1 MKNMRGGG
9 KAEVKFKGVAR
20 TRAAGPSYLAPK
32 WLVYAAFM
40 ISFSLPNLV
49 FSGTRWFDTLHIMK
63 WTVAMVP
70 IALLTIV
77 SGIQILRR
85 GAKAVS
91 FSLDL
96 FGAAWLI
103 LVLLVTSQLFF
114 VKISSI
120 STYVKEWFYFA
131 CLFAVYFLSFNLFG
145 SSRLHRAVLWGGS
158 INAAIN
164 VFFAELLTRGLNSG
178 IPFILNVPGNYIGN
192 TAQQEMFGLWVAMSV
207 LNSLFLHMFYV
218 GEAQG
223 ETGFFKWART
233 IIKAVFAGGG
243 MQGISLRRWSF
254 VILNFAFLLINA
266 WGLWSSTTR
275 GAIASLIV
283 ACVVLVIGL
292 FKSGEAAAMRTVV
305 RLFAVVILVLAV
317 FLGVSLSVGT
327 GRGNALVSKFMDMIM
342 NPTSIGG
349 RVSIWRTSLEV
360 YLKEPL
366 TGVGL
371 GQYKWHFLDGQRIM
385 YAKNPELYD
394 VDGYEWQY
402 TYWAHSEYIQWA
414 CETGLIGSIILLAL
428 ALFWFYNFCK
438 ALKNGRRLSMEAL
451 WGCSMTFLLWFDALF
466 SRPFHR
472 IENSVWMA
480 LAFALANR
488 EIFPDRFRKPI
499 IDSDMIYRCF
509 GALIAGISIY
519 GLVFLYGGLRGDKLI
534 YRAVV
539 TPGSVQVKQE
549 QLRRAERYLM
559 SRDDAREQMCGLM
572 VEVGKR
578 QDDTEILEEGF
589 QQLYR
594 AFLRRPTSRLLF
606 DIFRDARDTGFT
618 GLAQEVAVYMREV
631 RPAGS
636 ADETSDQGESGG

>member
-1 MKNMRGGG
+1 MKNARGAGR
-9 KAEVKFKGVAR
+9 AEAKFKGVAK
-20 TRAAGPSYLAPK
+20 TRSAGPLNLAPK
-32 WLVYAAFM
+32 WLVFVVFM

-49 FSGTRWFDTLHIMK
+49 FSGVHWFDTLHIMK

-77 SGIQILRR
+77 TGIQIMRR
-85 GAKAVS
+85 GAKGVD

-120 STYVKEWFYFA
+120 STYVKEWFYFG
-131 CLFAVYFLSFNLFG
+131 CLFAVYFLSFNLFRG
-145 SSRLHRAVLWGGS
+145 GRLHRAVLWGS
-158 INAAIN
+158 SVNAAIN
-164 VFFAELLTRGLNSG
+164 VFFAELLIRGLNDG

-192 TAQQEMFGLWVAMSV
+192 TAQQEMFGLWMAMSV

-218 GEAQG
+218 GEAQR
-223 ETGFFKWART
+223 EAGFFKWART
-233 IIKAVFAGGG
+233 VARAVFSGGG

-254 VILNFAFLLINA
+254 AIVNFVFLLINA
-266 WGLWSSTTR
+266 WGLWSSTAR
-275 GAIASLIV
+275 GAIASLLI
-283 ACVVLVIGL
+283 ASIVLVVGL
-292 FKSGEAAAMRTVV
+292 LRSGEASTLRVIV
-305 RLFAVVILVLAV
+305 KLFAVVIIVLVV
-317 FLGVSLSVGT
+317 FLGVSMSIGT

-349 RVSIWRTSLEV
+349 RISIWRTSLEV

-385 YAKNPELYD
+385 YANNPELYD
-394 VDGYEWQY
+394 SKGYEWQY

-428 ALFWFYNFCK
+428 ALLWLYNFFRVLK
-438 ALKNGRRLSMEAL
+438 AGERISMAAL
-451 WGCSMTFLLWFDALF
+451 WGCSMIFLLWFDALF

-472 IENSVWMA
+472 IENSVWMS
-480 LAFALANR
+480 LAFALSNR
-488 EIFPDRFRKPI
+488 EILPERFRKPI

-509 GALIAGISIY
+509 GALITGISIY
-519 GLVFLYGGLRGDKLI
+519 GLIFLYGGLKGDKLI
-534 YRAVV
+534 YRALIS
-539 TPGSVQVKQE
+539 PGSVQVKLD
-549 QLRRAERYLM
+549 QLNKAERYLM
-559 SRDDAREQMCGLM
+559 SKDDAREQIGALL

-589 QQLYR
+589 NHLYK

-618 GLAQEVAVYMREV
+618 GLAQEVAFYMREI
-631 RPAGS
+631 RPPGS
-636 ADETSDQGESGG
+636 ADEAVSQGETSR